1 MNLRHHI
8 LRLNEI
14 KAKAEKGF
22 ALPPALTLDLVK
34 TAYELTDKLY
44 ELTDKLLDCDW
55 ACLNWKPA
63 SFKQAEDV
71 VHEPGHVPTSS
82 EEDGS

>member
-8 LRLNEI
+8 LRLDEI

-34 TAYELTDKLY
+34 TAYELTDKL
-44 ELTDKLLDCDW
+44 LDCE
-55 ACLNWKPA
+55 CLKWKPA

-71 VHEPGHVPTSS
+71 VHEPGHVPTNS
-82 EEDGS
+82 EEDGA